1 MRLCVWSQAGRRDVH
16 SKFSLHVLI
25 NGNFT
30 LLAAFFSEYKT
41 DSIFPYSPPNL
52 PLRRRAAGAARRC
65 ETALSTP
72 VPQAE
77 TGVSRPKKVSPK
89 II

>member
-16 SKFSLHVLI
+16 SKFSLQLHVLI

-41 DSIFPYSPPNL
+41 EYSPIRP
-52 PLRRRAAGAARRC
+52 PIASLRRRAAGAARR
-65 ETALSTP
+65 
-72 VPQAE
+72 
-77 TGVSRPKKVSPK
+77 
-89 II
+89 